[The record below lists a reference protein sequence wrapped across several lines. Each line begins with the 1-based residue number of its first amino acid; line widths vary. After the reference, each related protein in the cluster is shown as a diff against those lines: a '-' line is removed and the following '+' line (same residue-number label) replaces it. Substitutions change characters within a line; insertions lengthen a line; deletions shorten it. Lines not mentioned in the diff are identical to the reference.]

1 MKLQEDI
8 DRIKEVMGILNEDL
22 SNSFKR
28 RFHNIDGLIPLV
40 MREVKDRDSIC
51 KYTIENYV
59 EAVTYNTID
68 HMYWNFFS
76 SIDDDS
82 EEWTEM
88 FRAMEKYIFDKFGQD
103 LRVDWQI
110 NCQIRKSY
118 KP

>member
-1 MKLQEDI
+1 MNLQEDI
-8 DRIKEVMGILNEDL
+8 HRIKEVMGVLNEGL

-28 RFHNIDGLIPLV
+28 RFYNIDELIPLV

-68 HMYWNFFS
+68 HMYWDFFAD
-76 SIDDDS
+76 IDDDS

-110 NCQIRKSY
+110 NCLMKKRG
-118 KP
+118 